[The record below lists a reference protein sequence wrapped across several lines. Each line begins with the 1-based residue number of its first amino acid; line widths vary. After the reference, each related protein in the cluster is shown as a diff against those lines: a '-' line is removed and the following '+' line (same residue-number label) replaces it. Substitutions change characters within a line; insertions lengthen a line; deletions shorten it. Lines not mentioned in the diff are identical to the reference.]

1 MKGTKH
7 VTPKTSILVAV
18 VAMSALTAGQACSGG
33 GGSSGTGG
41 ANGSGGAQSGGG
53 GGGSG
58 GAGSGGVGGSAT
70 GSGGASAGSGGASAG
85 SGGSGAGGFVNTG
98 LNGESGMGTAT
109 ATTYVGTHTYQ
120 IVGEAGLGVPVC
132 EVQFDVNRVGA
143 ATAACADCDWTHLVE
158 LSSPVVVTNT
168 DGACDANDC
177 VPALDAAGR
186 SALAGTRLQLGS
198 SQKAGHGDQVMLYDD
213 SLMMWIAAG
222 PGHWD
227 AASGDFGYSLES
239 AGGFCNYGH

>member
-1 MKGTKH
+1 MKGSQTVTTKASLFLA
-7 VTPKTSILVAV
+7 VT
-18 VAMSALTAGQACSGG
+18 AMFALTTGQGCSGG
-33 GGSSGTGG
+33 GGASGTGG
-41 ANGSGGAQSGGG
+41 ANGSGGATTGTGGAG

-58 GAGSGGVGGSAT
+58 GGGSG
-70 GSGGASAGSGGASAG
+70 G

-98 LNGESGMGTAT
+98 INGELGMGTAT
-109 ATTYVGTHTYQ
+109 PTTYVGTHTYQ
-120 IVGEAGLGVPVC
+120 IVGEGGLGVPVC
-132 EVQFDVNRVGA
+132 EVRFDVNRVGA

-158 LSSPVVVTNT
+158 LSNPVVVTNT

-186 SALAGTRLQLGS
+186 SALAGTRFQLGS

-213 SLMMWIAAG
+213 NLMMWIAAG

-239 AGGFCNYGH
+239 SGGFCNYGH